1 MAYFLGKDV
10 DVYMTTEHLSYSV
23 SGGAAAAIGATGSKS
38 ILGIGNNDGSPFTS
52 IPDRNTTYGAAETRV
67 SDVIGIDLTPG
78 TRQEEI
84 SYFGKNTNVQA
95 EIKKE
100 FIVTLT
106 RKVSDN
112 TFDILFNTPA
122 RDGVYDSNGAAD
134 GSAGNA
140 TLHDGLRTSKNRNF
154 GYRLHIELGNDALG
168 SGNAEVITLRN
179 CCITAHTKTLD
190 ANNAQEETIEFYSYV
205 QPVISNDGTISQTTA
220 ITGTDEI

>member
-23 SGGAAAAIGATGSKS
+23 TMTATAATATTGSTS
-38 ILGIGNNDGSPFTS
+38 PLGIGNNDGSPFTS
-52 IPDRNTTYGAAETRV
+52 IPDRNTTYGNAATRV

-112 TFDILFNTPA
+112 TFDMLFNTPA

-134 GSAGNA
+134 GDSGSA

-168 SGNAEVITLRN
+168 SGNTEVITLRN
-179 CCITAHTKTLD
+179 CCITAHTRTLD

-205 QPVISNDGTISQTTA
+205 QPLITTGSSA
-220 ITGTDEI
+220 ALALTGADEI

>member
-23 SGGAAAAIGATGSKS
+23 TMTATAATATTGSTS
-38 ILGIGNNDGSPFTS
+38 PLGIGNNDGSPFTS
-52 IPDRNTTYGAAETRV
+52 IPDRNTTYAAAETRV

-84 SYFGKNTNVQA
+84 SYMGKNTNVQA

-112 TFDILFNTPA
+112 TFDMLFNTPA

-134 GSAGNA
+134 GDAGSA

-190 ANNAQEETIEFYSYV
+190 ANNAQEETNEFYSYV
-205 QPVISNDGTISQTTA
+205 QPLITTGSSA
-220 ITGTDEI
+220 ALALTGADEI

>member
-1 MAYFLGKDV
+1 MAYYLGSDV
-10 DVYMTTEHLSYSV
+10 DLFMTTEHIGFSV
-23 SGGAAAAIGATGSKS
+23 ENGANVSAAASGTSTAA
-38 ILGIGNNDGSPFTS
+38 GIGTASSNGST
-52 IPDRNTTYGAAETRV
+52 IPDRATGLATASRIN
-67 SDVIGIDLTPG
+67 DVIGIDFTPG

-84 SYFGKNTNVQA
+84 SYMGKNTNLQA

-220 ITGTDEI
+220 ITGADEI

>member
-38 ILGIGNNDGSPFTS
+38 DLGIGNNDGTPFTS

-84 SYFGKNTNVQA
+84 SYMGKNTNLQA

-100 FIVTLT
+100 LILTIT

-112 TFDILFNTPA
+112 TFDVLFNTPA
-122 RDGVYDSNGAAD
+122 RNGVVDTGGAD
-134 GSAGNA
+134 GTGGTK
-140 TLHDGLRTSKNRNF
+140 TLHDGLRTTKNQNF
-154 GYRLHIELGNDALG
+154 GQSLQLRTKVSTTDGVG
-168 SGNAEVITLRN
+168 EVITLRN

-205 QPVISNDGTISQTTA
+205 QPVISNDGTISQATA
-220 ITGTDEI
+220 QTGTDEI